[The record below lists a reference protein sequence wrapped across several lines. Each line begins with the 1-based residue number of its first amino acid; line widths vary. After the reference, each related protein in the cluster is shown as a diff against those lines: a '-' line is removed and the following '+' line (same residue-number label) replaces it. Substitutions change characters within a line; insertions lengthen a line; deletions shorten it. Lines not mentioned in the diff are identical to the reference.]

1 MKIERLT
8 TEFLFGIEGL
18 DDTYPGALSPGTLL
32 AVAGHPGSGKTTFAG
47 QLCYNNALRGHPCLY
62 VTSQEQEEK
71 FYRHMGRLGFRFDEL
86 SRKGLFRFVR
96 LPVISAEEGTELLSD
111 LLANELS
118 RFRARIIVIDSITP
132 LVKALGSD
140 IRSRSLLQNFLYN
153 LAFDIKGVVVAIAE
167 IPLLKETIELGDIEF
182 VADGVIFLKH
192 SIEKG
197 LLIRKMEIRKLRGAP
212 VSVAEAPFIIESP
225 GGIRV
230 FMPPRVEYMDKAK
243 TGRHLRMCCSLLE
256 DAIGAIEPGS
266 IMLAAFP
273 VTLDISKTIFKMVLN
288 MSLVNNAKTLMI
300 SYRYHRAELD
310 DVSRE
315 TIGRFNSSHKDRLY
329 DMIKLLPINP
339 AAHSLEGLIAM
350 ELSSIARE
358 KPDIVLMHGIEIL
371 RGIHGEAKAYEAL
384 ARNEILMLKRWGVT
398 TVRVL
403 GYLELSNIEDEFY
416 YADITLFAPP
426 PDKTKTQ
433 EPELLVW
440 RRGEEPARIQLKRLA
455 ECIIRCA

>member
-1 MKIERLT
+1 MKVERLA
-8 TEFLFGIEGL
+8 TEFSFGIEGL

-71 FYRHMGRLGFRFDEL
+71 FYRHLGRLGFRFDDL
-86 SRKGLFRFVR
+86 SRKGLFKFVR
-96 LPVISAEEGTELLSD
+96 LPVISAEEGVEMLSELLST
-111 LLANELS
+111 ELT

-132 LVKALGSD
+132 LVKAIGSD
-140 IRSRSLLQNFLYN
+140 IKSRSLLQNFLYN

-182 VADGVIFLKH
+182 VADGVVFLKH

-212 VSVAEAPFIIESP
+212 VNVAEAPFIIESP

-243 TGRHLRMCCSLLE
+243 AGRHLRLCCSLLE

-266 IMLAAFP
+266 IILAAFP
-273 VTLDISKTIFKMVLN
+273 VTLDVSKVLFKMALN
-288 MSLVNNAKTLMI
+288 MSLTNNARTLII

-310 DVSRE
+310 DVSHE
-315 TIGRFNSSHKDRLY
+315 TVRKFNSTHKDRLF
-329 DMIKLLPINP
+329 DLVKLLPINP

-371 RGIHGEAKAYEAL
+371 RGIHGEAKSYEAL

-398 TVRVL
+398 TFRVI

-416 YADITLFAPP
+416 YSDVTIFIPT
-426 PDKTKTQ
+426 PDKSRTAEHEALIWK
-433 EPELLVW
+433 
-440 RRGEEPARIQLKRLA
+440 RGEEPVRIPLRRLA
-455 ECIIRCA
+455 ECVLRCA

>member
-1 MKIERLT
+1 
-8 TEFLFGIEGL
+8 
-18 DDTYPGALSPGTLL
+18 
-32 AVAGHPGSGKTTFAG
+32 
-47 QLCYNNALRGHPCLY
+47 
-62 VTSQEQEEK
+62 
-71 FYRHMGRLGFRFDEL
+71 MGRLRFRFDDL
-86 SRKGLFRFVR
+86 SRKGLFKFVR
-96 LPVISAEEGTELLSD
+96 LPVISAEEGIDVLSELLT
-111 LLANELS
+111 AELS

-140 IRSRSLLQNFLYN
+140 IKSRSLLQNFLYN

-192 SIEKG
+192 SVEKG

-243 TGRHLRMCCSLLE
+243 TGRHIRLCCSLLE

-266 IMLAAFP
+266 IILAAFP
-273 VTLDISKTIFKMVLN
+273 VTLDVSKMVFKMALN
-288 MSLVNNAKTLMI
+288 MSLTNNAKTLMI

-315 TIGRFNSSHKDRLY
+315 TIGKFNSSHKDRLY
-329 DMIKLLPINP
+329 DMVKLLPINP

-371 RGIHGEAKAYEAL
+371 RGIHGEAKTYEAL

-398 TVRVL
+398 TIRVL

-416 YADITLFAPP
+416 YADITLFVPP
-426 PDKTKTQ
+426 PEKAGSR
-433 EPELLVW
+433 EPEVLIW
-440 RRGEEPARIQLKRLA
+440 KRGEEPVRIPLRRLA

>member
-167 IPLLKETIELGDIEF
+167 IPLL
-182 VADGVIFLKH
+182 
-192 SIEKG
+192 
-197 LLIRKMEIRKLRGAP
+197 
-212 VSVAEAPFIIESP
+212 
-225 GGIRV
+225 
-230 FMPPRVEYMDKAK
+230 
-243 TGRHLRMCCSLLE
+243 
-256 DAIGAIEPGS
+256 
-266 IMLAAFP
+266 
-273 VTLDISKTIFKMVLN
+273 
-288 MSLVNNAKTLMI
+288 
-300 SYRYHRAELD
+300 
-310 DVSRE
+310 
-315 TIGRFNSSHKDRLY
+315 
-329 DMIKLLPINP
+329 
-339 AAHSLEGLIAM
+339 
-350 ELSSIARE
+350 
-358 KPDIVLMHGIEIL
+358 
-371 RGIHGEAKAYEAL
+371 
-384 ARNEILMLKRWGVT
+384 
-398 TVRVL
+398 
-403 GYLELSNIEDEFY
+403 
-416 YADITLFAPP
+416 
-426 PDKTKTQ
+426 
-433 EPELLVW
+433 
-440 RRGEEPARIQLKRLA
+440 
-455 ECIIRCA
+455 